1 MHQKKSGGWA
11 LLLLTTPLRLI
22 WKLWIGFGRLVA
34 QGPWWLGVGL
44 AVLSYLSLQ
53 LALQIAW
60 NPPHPR
66 AAPWTQPVARIAQGL
81 IPLLCLYGA
90 SLSAWRGLRQWHRQR
105 LLRSVTRSAA
115 ADALEAI
122 TWQEF
127 EQLVG
132 EAFRLQGYEVTET
145 GGGGADGGVD
155 LLLVRD
161 GETFLVQCK
170 QWKAFKV
177 GVQVVRELYGV
188 MAAQGATGGWVVTS
202 GRFTPAAHDF
212 AQGRNIALIDGPQLM
227 AMLKKYAPSKAQ
239 AHHTVTTSPPAAP
252 HQPHQLHCPLCGAPM
267 VQRRA
272 QRGDHAGQS
281 FWGCTQF
288 PQCKGHRPW

>member
-1 MHQKKSGGWA
+1 MHKKKSGGLA

-22 WKLWIGFGRLVA
+22 LKLLIGFGRLVA
-34 QGPWWLGVGL
+34 QGPWWLGIGL

-66 AAPWTQPVARIAQGL
+66 APLWTQPLARIAQGL

-90 SLSAWRGLRQWHRQR
+90 GLSAWRGLHQWHRQR
-105 LLRSVTRSAA
+105 LLRSVTRSQA

-155 LLLVRD
+155 LLLLRD
-161 GETFLVQCK
+161 GERYLVQCK

-227 AMLKKYAPSKAQ
+227 AMLKKSAPRKTAQ
-239 AHHTVTTSPPAAP
+239 HAVTATPPAAP
-252 HQPHQLHCPLCGAPM
+252 QPNCPVCGAPM

-288 PQCKGHRPW
+288 PQCKGHRPL

>member
-1 MHQKKSGGWA
+1 MHQKKSGGWI
-11 LLLLTTPLRLI
+11 LWLLTTPLRLTVRLI
-22 WKLWIGFGRLVA
+22 LKLLIGFGRLVA
-34 QGPWWLGVGL
+34 QGPWWLGIGL

-60 NPPHPR
+60 SPPHPS
-66 AAPWTQPVARIAQGL
+66 APRWTQPLARIAQGL

-90 SLSAWRGLRQWHRQR
+90 GLSAWRGLRQWHRQR
-105 LLRSVTRSAA
+105 LLRSVTRSQA

-155 LLLVRD
+155 LLLLRD
-161 GETFLVQCK
+161 GERYLVQCK

-227 AMLKKYAPSKAQ
+227 AMLKKYAPSKKAPH
-239 AHHTVTTSPPAAP
+239 AVTPSPPAT
-252 HQPHQLHCPLCGAPM
+252 HQPNCPLCGAPM

-288 PQCKGHRPW
+288 PSCKGHRPL